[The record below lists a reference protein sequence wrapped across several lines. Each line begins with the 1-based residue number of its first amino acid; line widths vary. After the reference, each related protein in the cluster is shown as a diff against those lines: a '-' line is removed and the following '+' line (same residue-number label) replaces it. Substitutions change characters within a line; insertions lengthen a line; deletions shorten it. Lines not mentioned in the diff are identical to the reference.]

1 MNLYLSEDS
10 KINYICI
17 SFNIYRMNE
26 ENFEQQELFE
36 QKKYIS
42 DLVEESSQKNKSS
55 VNIVFG
61 TSIITSIIVLSFLYI
76 FGIFEEEEIVLP
88 EPVTI
93 TETIKEKELVVP
105 RVDSTEIVSIAEVA
119 TKTIVQVQV
128 GQLDENEEFISVGGG
143 SGVVI
148 NENGLIITNHH
159 VINGADGVRVIFEDG
174 RMYEGKIIGSDQLTD
189 VGLIQIDKM
198 GLTPINFGDSTE
210 IFVGDL
216 AVAIGHPLTLGA
228 APTVTTG
235 VVSALDRRLDVGNDA
250 MNAAVTL
257 FGLIQT
263 DAPIT
268 RGSSGGALLNKD
280 GELIGITTAIAT
292 ADVGAEGLGF
302 AIPINLALN
311 IVEDLLDDGRVLHAF
326 LGILGAQYFEV
337 AEDGAR
343 VFSGVYIEELYGPS
357 NDMYAIGK
365 AGALPGDIIKKVN
378 ENSVKTLD
386 QLITILRSMRA
397 EDPITIEILRDGNSI
412 VLEFQLDLR
421 RQGIFD
427 FLHFQIIVH

>member
-1 MNLYLSEDS
+1 MKDMDN
-10 KINYICI
+10 
-17 SFNIYRMNE
+17 

-42 DLVEESSQKNKSS
+42 DLVEESTNKKKSS
-55 VNIVFG
+55 LNIIFG
-61 TSIITSIIVLSFLYI
+61 SSILTSIIVLSFLYTY
-76 FGIFEEEEIVLP
+76 GIFDEEEIVLP
-88 EPVTI
+88 EPITI
-93 TETIKEKELVVP
+93 TETIKEREVVMP
-105 RVDSTEIVSIAEVA
+105 RIDSTEIVSIAELA
-119 TKTIVQVQV
+119 TKTVVQVQV
-128 GQLDENEEFISVGGG
+128 GQRDENDDFFAVGGG

-148 NENGLIITNHH
+148 KKNGLILTNHH
-159 VINGADGVRVIFEDG
+159 VIADADIVRVIFEDG
-174 RMYEGKIIGSDQLTD
+174 RMYEAEIIGSDKLTD
-189 VGLIQIDKM
+189 VGLIKIEKVE
-198 GLTPINFGDSTE
+198 LSPIVIGNSAR

-228 APTVTTG
+228 EPTVTTG
-235 VVSALDRRLDVGNDA
+235 IVSALNRRLDVGNDA
-250 MNAAVTL
+250 MNSAVTL

-268 RGSSGGALLNKD
+268 RGSSGGALLNKN

-311 IVEDLLDDGRVLHAF
+311 IVEDLLGDGKVLHAF

-343 VFSGVYIEELYGPS
+343 IFSGVYIEELYGPT

-378 ENSVKTLD
+378 GKKVKTLD

-397 EDPITIEILRDGNSI
+397 EDPISIEILRNGNSV

-421 RQGIFD
+421 PSDI
-427 FLHFQIIVH
+427 

>member
-1 MNLYLSEDS
+1 
-10 KINYICI
+10 
-17 SFNIYRMNE
+17 MNE

-174 RMYEGKIIGSDQLTD
+174 RMYEGQIIGSDQLTD
-189 VGLIQIDKM
+189 VGLIQIDKT
-198 GLTPINFGDSTE
+198 GLTPINIGDSTG

-280 GELIGITTAIAT
+280 GELI
-292 ADVGAEGLGF
+292 GAEGLGF

-421 RQGIFD
+421 PSDI
-427 FLHFQIIVH
+427 

>member
-1 MNLYLSEDS
+1 
-10 KINYICI
+10 
-17 SFNIYRMNE
+17 MNE

-174 RMYEGKIIGSDQLTD
+174 RMYEGQIIGSDQLTD
-189 VGLIQIDKM
+189 VGLIQIDKT
-198 GLTPINFGDSTE
+198 GLTPINIGDSTG

-337 AEDGAR
+337 ADDGAR

-378 ENSVKTLD
+378 ENSVKN
-386 QLITILRSMRA
+386 IRSTHYNFKKYA
-397 EDPITIEILRDGNSI
+397 S
-412 VLEFQLDLR
+412 
-421 RQGIFD
+421 
-427 FLHFQIIVH
+427 

>member
-1 MNLYLSEDS
+1 MKDMDN
-10 KINYICI
+10 
-17 SFNIYRMNE
+17 
-26 ENFEQQELFE
+26 ENFKQQELFE

-42 DLVEESSQKNKSS
+42 DLVEESTNKKKSS
-55 VNIVFG
+55 LNIIFG
-61 TSIITSIIVLSFLYI
+61 SSILTSIIVLSFLYTY
-76 FGIFEEEEIVLP
+76 GIFDEEEIVLP
-88 EPVTI
+88 EPITI
-93 TETIKEKELVVP
+93 TETIKEREVVMP
-105 RVDSTEIVSIAEVA
+105 RIDSTEIVSIAELA
-119 TKTIVQVQV
+119 TKTVVQVQV
-128 GQLDENEEFISVGGG
+128 GQRDENDDFFAVGGG

-148 NENGLIITNHH
+148 KKNGLILTNHH
-159 VINGADGVRVIFEDG
+159 VIADADIVRVIFEDG
-174 RMYEGKIIGSDQLTD
+174 RMYEAEIIGSDKLTD
-189 VGLIQIDKM
+189 VGLIKIEKVE
-198 GLTPINFGDSTE
+198 LSPIVIGNSAR

-228 APTVTTG
+228 EPTVTTG
-235 VVSALDRRLDVGNDA
+235 IVSALNRRLDVGNDA
-250 MNAAVTL
+250 MNSAVTL

-268 RGSSGGALLNKD
+268 RGSSGGALLNKN

-311 IVEDLLDDGRVLHAF
+311 IVEDLLDDGKVLHAF

-343 VFSGVYIEELYGPS
+343 IFSGVYIEELYGPT

-378 ENSVKTLD
+378 GKKVKTLD

-397 EDPITIEILRDGNSI
+397 EDPISIEILRNGNSV

-421 RQGIFD
+421 PSDI
-427 FLHFQIIVH
+427 

>member
-1 MNLYLSEDS
+1 MKDMDN
-10 KINYICI
+10 
-17 SFNIYRMNE
+17 

-42 DLVEESSQKNKSS
+42 DLVEENTNKKKSS
-55 VNIVFG
+55 LNIIFG
-61 TSIITSIIVLSFLYI
+61 SSILTSIIVLSFLYTY
-76 FGIFEEEEIVLP
+76 GIFDEQEIVLP
-88 EPVTI
+88 EPITI
-93 TETIKEKELVVP
+93 TETIKEREVVMP
-105 RVDSTEIVSIAEVA
+105 RIDSTEVVSIAELA
-119 TKTIVQVQV
+119 TKTVVQVQV
-128 GQLDENEEFISVGGG
+128 GQRDENDDFFAVGGG

-148 NENGLIITNHH
+148 KKNGLILTNHH
-159 VINGADGVRVIFEDG
+159 VIADADIVRVIFEDG
-174 RMYEGKIIGSDQLTD
+174 RMYEAEIIGSDKLTD
-189 VGLIQIDKM
+189 VGLIKIEKVE
-198 GLTPINFGDSTE
+198 LSPIVIGNSAR

-228 APTVTTG
+228 EPTVTTG
-235 VVSALDRRLDVGNDA
+235 IVSALNRRLDVGNDA
-250 MNAAVTL
+250 MNSAVTL

-268 RGSSGGALLNKD
+268 RGSSGGALLNKN

-311 IVEDLLDDGRVLHAF
+311 IVEDLLDDGKVLHAF

-343 VFSGVYIEELYGPS
+343 IFSGVYIEELYGPT

-378 ENSVKTLD
+378 GKKVKTLD

-397 EDPITIEILRDGNSI
+397 EDPISIEILRNGNSV

-421 RQGIFD
+421 PSDI
-427 FLHFQIIVH
+427 

>member
-1 MNLYLSEDS
+1 ME
-10 KINYICI
+10 
-17 SFNIYRMNE
+17 E

-42 DLVEESSQKNKSS
+42 DLVEENTKKNKSS
-55 VNIVFG
+55 LNIIFG
-61 TSIITSIIVLSFLYI
+61 SSIITSVIVLSFLYI
-76 FGIFEEEEIVLP
+76 FGIFEEEEIILP

-128 GQLDENEEFISVGGG
+128 GQQDENGDFISIGGG

-159 VINGADGVRVIFEDG
+159 VINEADGVRVIFEDG
-174 RMYEGKIIGSDQLTD
+174 RMYEGQIVGSDKLTD
-189 VGLIQIDKM
+189 VGLVKIDKT
-198 GLTPINFGDSTE
+198 GLTPINIGDSSG

-268 RGSSGGALLNKD
+268 RGSSGGALLNKN

-302 AIPINLALN
+302 AIPINLALD

-343 VFSGVYIEELYGPS
+343 IFSGVYIEELYGPT

-378 ENSVKTLD
+378 EKNVKTLD
-386 QLITILRSMRA
+386 GLITILRSMRA

-412 VLEFQLDLR
+412 LLDFNLDLR
-421 RQGIFD
+421 PSDI
-427 FLHFQIIVH
+427 